1 MVERVEIATT
11 NSIFYFLAT
20 TWVGERCVR
29 GEALAE
35 ADVDSTQV
43 RMPE

>member
-11 NSIFYFLAT
+11 NFYFLAT